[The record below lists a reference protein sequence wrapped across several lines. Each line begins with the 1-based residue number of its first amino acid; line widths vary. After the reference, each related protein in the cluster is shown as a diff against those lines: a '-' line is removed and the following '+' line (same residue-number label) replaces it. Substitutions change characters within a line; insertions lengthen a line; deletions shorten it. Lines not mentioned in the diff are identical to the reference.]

1 MASNNKPLLWLWCIC
16 AYFKMDLPELPNVYL
31 FKLMIERA
39 GHNKLPLTWRSLWS
53 RGMHSVVPLHY
64 KTPCYVLLFWSK
76 FSVLEEVHKVLEEN
90 GHLTTPVFY
99 LSKFK
104 SSFVLLEFLFD
115 IEEGGGGLQSSSLRC
130 KCLDQVEKM
139 QVAQSAARRVHRQ
152 ELCVLPAGKVA
163 VLTHH
168 RRALHSDDSF

>member
-1 MASNNKPLLWLWCIC
+1 MLSFTFFHLN
-16 AYFKMDLPELPNVYL
+16 F
-31 FKLMIERA
+31 
-39 GHNKLPLTWRSLWS
+39 H
-53 RGMHSVVPLHY
+53 
-64 KTPCYVLLFWSK
+64 
-76 FSVLEEVHKVLEEN
+76 LEESLEEN
-90 GHLTTPVFY
+90 RHFTTPVFY
-99 LSKFK
+99 FLKYR

-115 IEEGGGGLQSSSLRC
+115 IEEGGGLQSSSLRC

-139 QVAQSAARRVHRQ
+139 QVAQSAAQRVHRQ

>member
-1 MASNNKPLLWLWCIC
+1 MF
-16 AYFKMDLPELPNVYL
+16 YF
-31 FKLMIERA
+31 F
-39 GHNKLPLTWRSLWS
+39 S
-53 RGMHSVVPLHY
+53 
-64 KTPCYVLLFWSK
+64 SK

-99 LSKFK
+99 FLKYR

-130 KCLDQVEKM
+130 KCLDQAEKM
-139 QVAQSAARRVHRQ
+139 QVAQSAAQRVHRQ

>member
-1 MASNNKPLLWLWCIC
+1 M
-16 AYFKMDLPELPNVYL
+16 
-31 FKLMIERA
+31 
-39 GHNKLPLTWRSLWS
+39 
-53 RGMHSVVPLHY
+53 
-64 KTPCYVLLFWSK
+64 
-76 FSVLEEVHKVLEEN
+76 
-90 GHLTTPVFY
+90 TTLGVY

-104 SSFVLLEFLFD
+104 SSLVLLEFLFD

-139 QVAQSAARRVHRQ
+139 QVAQSAAQRVHRQ